1 VDRALRRA
9 LLTFTP
15 FRGYFCHRAAERSIH
30 LTMTDDLTSEFAKLA
45 PWVFQFRIGGQDY
58 GGAISAIGDARV
70 DQFFHFAPEAA
81 TILELGSL
89 EGAHSFSLAQRPGV
103 KRVVA
108 LEGRE
113 FNLRKARFVQELL
126 HISNVEFAQANL
138 ENSDLTAFGTFD
150 AVFCSG
156 LIYHLPEPWK
166 LISQLPALAPNL
178 FIWTHYAADAD
189 AETVSEGLRGKIHAE
204 GGAADPLSGMS
215 ATATWLTLESLI
227 TLLTKS
233 GYADVEVIANEPAH
247 TNGPAVTIVA
257 TTSPANP
264 PSR

>member
-1 VDRALRRA
+1 
-9 LLTFTP
+9 
-15 FRGYFCHRAAERSIH
+15 
-30 LTMTDDLTSEFAKLA
+30 MTNDLTSKFAKLG
-45 PWVFQFRIGGQDY
+45 PWVFQFRINGQDY

-70 DQFFHFAPEAA
+70 DQFFRFAPTAE
-81 TILELGSL
+81 TILELGAL
-89 EGAHSFSLAQRPGV
+89 EGAHTFMLAQRPGV
-103 KRVVA
+103 KRVLA

-126 HISNVEFAQANL
+126 HVQNAEFAQANL
-138 ENSDLTAFGTFD
+138 ENADLAAFGTFD

-166 LISQLPALAPNL
+166 LISQFPALAPNL

-189 AETVSEGLRGKIHAE
+189 AKVVFDGLRGAIHPE

-227 TLLTKS
+227 AALTRS
-233 GYADVEVIANEPAH
+233 GYVNVHVIDNDPAH
-247 TNGPAVTIVA
+247 PNGPAVTIGA
-257 TTSPANP
+257 RTASL
-264 PSR
+264 

>member
-1 VDRALRRA
+1 
-9 LLTFTP
+9 
-15 FRGYFCHRAAERSIH
+15 
-30 LTMTDDLTSEFAKLA
+30 MTNDLTSDFAKLA

-58 GGAISAIGDARV
+58 GGAISATGDARV
-70 DQFFHFAPEAA
+70 DQFFRFAPEVA

-89 EGAHSFSLAQRPGV
+89 EGAHSFILAQRPGV

-138 ENSDLTAFGTFD
+138 ENSDLAAFGTFD

-189 AETVSEGLRGKIHAE
+189 AEIVSDGLRGKVHSE

-215 ATATWLTLESLI
+215 ATATWLTLESLMAA
-227 TLLTKS
+227 LTRS
-233 GYADVEVIANEPAH
+233 GYASTHVIDNNPAH
-247 TNGPAVTIVA
+247 PNGPAVTIGA
-257 TTSPANP
+257 TTAGW
-264 PSR
+264 